1 LRVLVTGG
9 AGFIGSNLCR
19 VLRADGAAVVAL
31 DNLSTGYRANL
42 ERLSGVE
49 LVERDIREP
58 AAVDEAVRGCEIVFH
73 LAASVG
79 NRRSI
84 EDPVADSETNV
95 LGTLRVLEAARNAGV
110 RKVVYSSSAA
120 IFGELKHLPIRED
133 HPVEPDSPYGASKLA
148 AEKQSLAFGRLF
160 DLEVVC
166 LRYFNV
172 YGVNQRYDAYGNVI
186 PIFANRLL
194 RGQPLII
201 YGDGEQTRD
210 FVHVD
215 DVVRANIAAAL
226 APGVTGAFN
235 IGSAMAVTINR
246 LAELMRT
253 LGGSPVAIEHA
264 PARPGDVRHSRAD
277 ITAARDA
284 LGFRPGRQLEDGL
297 REYQNWVR
305 TQLVA
310 A

>member
-1 LRVLVTGG
+1 
-9 AGFIGSNLCR
+9 
-19 VLRADGAAVVAL
+19 
-31 DNLSTGYRANL
+31 
-42 ERLSGVE
+42 
-49 LVERDIREP
+49 
-58 AAVDEAVRGCEIVFH
+58 
-73 LAASVG
+73 
-79 NRRSI
+79 
-84 EDPVADSETNV
+84 
-95 LGTLRVLEAARNAGV
+95 
-110 RKVVYSSSAA
+110 
-120 IFGELKHLPIRED
+120 
-133 HPVEPDSPYGASKLA
+133 
-148 AEKQSLAFGRLF
+148 
-160 DLEVVC
+160 
-166 LRYFNV
+166 
-172 YGVNQRYDAYGNVI
+172 
-186 PIFANRLL
+186 
-194 RGQPLII
+194 
-201 YGDGEQTRD
+201 
-210 FVHVD
+210 VD

-235 IGSAMAVTINR
+235 IGSAMAVTINQ